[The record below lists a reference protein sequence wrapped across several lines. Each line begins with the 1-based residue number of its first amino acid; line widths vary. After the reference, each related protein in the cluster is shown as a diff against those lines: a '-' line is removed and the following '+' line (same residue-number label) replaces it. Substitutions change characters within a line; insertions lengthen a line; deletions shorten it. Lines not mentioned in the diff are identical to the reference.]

1 VTAAEAPA
9 VGCPR
14 CGKAL
19 EPATLREVPVHACKG
34 CQGTLLAQLDLPRT
48 LESLSAPL
56 LRSFDP
62 DAKLERAKPD
72 GSRIDCPK
80 CKRRMER
87 DDYCA
92 AGLVLFDRCTPCA
105 LLWFDADELGA
116 MTLMWAKMNARI
128 AEHRQAMASTASG
141 GVLVVDRMYLGA
153 SVWGM
158 VAVGAWAAD
167 ALADSIF
174 DDSDVW

>member
-1 VTAAEAPA
+1 MTAAETPPPA
-9 VGCPR
+9 CPR
-14 CGKAL
+14 CGEAL
-19 EPATLREVPVHACKG
+19 EAAELRGVPVHACKV
-34 CQGTLLAQLDLPRT
+34 CQGTLLGQLDLPRT

-56 LRSFDP
+56 LRTFDP

-92 AGLVLFDRCTPCA
+92 AGLVLFDRCTSCA

-116 MTLMWAKMNARI
+116 MTLMWAKMNARL
-128 AEHRQAMASTASG
+128 AEHRQAIASTASG
-141 GVLVVDRMYLGA
+141 VVVIDRTYLGT

-158 VAVGAWAAD
+158 VAVGAMVAD
-167 ALADSIF
+167 AVADAMI

>member
-1 VTAAEAPA
+1 MTAAEGASPRR
-9 VGCPR
+9 CPR
-14 CGKAL
+14 CRQPL
-19 EPATLREVPVHACKG
+19 ERAELRQVPVEVCKG
-34 CQGTLLAQLDLPRT
+34 CKGTLLAQLDLMRT

-72 GSRIDCPK
+72 DTRIDCPT
-80 CKRRMER
+80 CRRRMER

-92 AGLVLFDRCTPCA
+92 AGVVLFDRCTACA

-116 MTLMWAKMNARI
+116 MALLWARMNARI
-128 AEHRQAMASTASG
+128 AEHRQATAAATS
-141 GVLVVDRMYLGA
+141 GVLIVDRVHLGA

-158 VAVGAWAAD
+158 VAVGGMIGDMLAD
-167 ALADSIF
+167 AIF
-174 DDSDVW
+174 DD